1 MALDSVSQETLLL
14 QKKKKNQ
21 TSYGR
26 SCLSLPLS
34 PPPPQFLNGVLK
46 WFAREMMV
54 ISQLG
59 AWRFHTKQLIP
70 SRQSELKVTP
80 HKAKVNGVCMTK

>member
-14 QKKKKNQ
+14 QKKKKKI
-21 TSYGR
+21 R
-26 SCLSLPLS
+26 
-34 PPPPQFLNGVLK
+34 PPMADLVFFYHCTPQFLNGVLK

-70 SRQSELKVTP
+70 SRLSELKVTP
-80 HKAKVNGVCMTK
+80 HKAKVNGICMTK